1 MVLRKLPGVS
11 ASGMG
16 LRLSQKFV
24 FLLFLSGLV
33 TLCFGAL
40 FFLPDSV
47 RLKRIFL
54 SKNENPAVTVGSDNE
69 LSKKMPG
76 DPEHQRAGLKGAEG
90 ANVKLK
96 VSRKPSVTHGAR
108 TVERSVGSRAQDE
121 WSPARAQE
129 PAARDERVTSAAHNG
144 DRGSPYSYE
153 AFKSVCWNQLWG
165 RTRELHRIPRR
176 FSGGRKS
183 KRWDD
188 LLSMEA
194 HFCHISLVNYDMP
207 SHISGINVE
216 IMTYCHNFEIKSRN
230 YHKSK
235 KYIRQNI
242 IIMRFKS
249 EFWY

>member
-69 LSKKMPG
+69 LSKKVPG
-76 DPEHQRAGLKGAEG
+76 DPEHQRAGLKGGEG
-90 ANVKLK
+90 GNVKLK

-121 WSPARAQE
+121 WSPARSHE
-129 PAARDERVTSAAHNG
+129 PAARDERVTSSAHNG
-144 DRGSPYSYE
+144 ERGSTYNYE
-153 AFKSVCWNQLWG
+153 AFKKCLRKPPLGNNKGTPSGSETLQ
-165 RTRELHRIPRR
+165 RREKVKEVR
-176 FSGGRKS
+176 
-183 KRWDD
+183 
-188 LLSMEA
+188 
-194 HFCHISLVNYDMP
+194 
-207 SHISGINVE
+207 
-216 IMTYCHNFEIKSRN
+216 
-230 YHKSK
+230 
-235 KYIRQNI
+235 
-242 IIMRFKS
+242 
-249 EFWY
+249 

>member
-54 SKNENPAVTVGSDNE
+54 SKSENPAVTVGSNNE
-69 LSKKMPG
+69 LSKKVPG
-76 DPEHQRAGLKGAEG
+76 DPEHQRAGLKAGEG
-90 ANVKLK
+90 ASVKLK

-121 WSPARAQE
+121 RSPARAQE
-129 PAARDERVTSAAHNG
+129 PAAKDERVTSAAHNG
-144 DRGSPYSYE
+144 ERGSPYSYE
-153 AFKSVCWNQLWG
+153 AFKKCLLKPALGKNQGAPSDSETLQ
-165 RTRELHRIPRR
+165 RREKVKEVR
-176 FSGGRKS
+176 
-183 KRWDD
+183 
-188 LLSMEA
+188 
-194 HFCHISLVNYDMP
+194 
-207 SHISGINVE
+207 
-216 IMTYCHNFEIKSRN
+216 
-230 YHKSK
+230 
-235 KYIRQNI
+235 
-242 IIMRFKS
+242 
-249 EFWY
+249 

>member
-69 LSKKMPG
+69 LSKKVLG
-76 DPEHQRAGLKGAEG
+76 DPEHQRAGSKGGEG
-90 ANVKLK
+90 GNVKLK

-121 WSPARAQE
+121 WSPARAHE
-129 PAARDERVTSAAHNG
+129 PAARDERVTSAARNG
-144 DRGSPYSYE
+144 ERGSAYNYE
-153 AFKSVCWNQLWG
+153 AFKKCLLKSPLGNNKGTPSDSETLQ
-165 RTRELHRIPRR
+165 RREKVKEV
-176 FSGGRKS
+176 S
-183 KRWDD
+183 
-188 LLSMEA
+188 
-194 HFCHISLVNYDMP
+194 
-207 SHISGINVE
+207 
-216 IMTYCHNFEIKSRN
+216 
-230 YHKSK
+230 
-235 KYIRQNI
+235 
-242 IIMRFKS
+242 
-249 EFWY
+249 

>member
-54 SKNENPAVTVGSDNE
+54 SKSENPAVTVGSNNE
-69 LSKKMPG
+69 LSKKVPG
-76 DPEHQRAGLKGAEG
+76 DPEHQRAGLKAGEG
-90 ANVKLK
+90 ASVKLK

-121 WSPARAQE
+121 RSPARAQE
-129 PAARDERVTSAAHNG
+129 PAAKDERVTSAAHNG
-144 DRGSPYSYE
+144 ERGSPYSYE
-153 AFKSVCWNQLWG
+153 AFKKCLLKPALGKNQGAPSDSETLQRREKVKEVRWPAVNASPLLPHYLGQLW
-165 RTRELHRIPRR
+165 HA
-176 FSGGRKS
+176 KS
-183 KRWDD
+183 Y
-188 LLSMEA
+188 
-194 HFCHISLVNYDMP
+194 H
-207 SHISGINVE
+207 GE
-216 IMTYCHNFEIKSRN
+216 IMTFCHSF
-230 YHKSK
+230 
-235 KYIRQNI
+235 
-242 IIMRFKS
+242 
-249 EFWY
+249 